1 MRNTMVFFFL
11 SESSDNW
18 YNTLENNKG
27 VFLVYVA
34 RNIFSNMQN
43 DYDLISVKKW
53 LKRKNM
59 IEITHKI
66 IHKKIRLFLCAIIH
80 II

>member
-1 MRNTMVFFFL
+1 MWLETFFL
-11 SESSDNW
+11 
-18 YNTLENNKG
+18 
-27 VFLVYVA
+27 
-34 RNIFSNMQN
+34 MQN